1 MRTIK
6 FKLNH
11 TEDFTDY
18 IDIGSCERD
27 YYFINFFMIGETES
41 SSGKLFFK
49 TYNEWFEN
57 FKDESFGSKMII
69 INYYLSQYFGWNIG
83 KSSPRI
89 EYCKD
94 IFGEKTT
101 DIISN
106 NLDYFLDFNNKWFYH
121 ESPIFK
127 GLDFDFEDIEETFL
141 STEET
146 EDGIL
151 REIVFEDGSVI
162 KFLDEDDNIKSF
174 FIPENEYL
182 DLKNEIE
189 IIVGKFNPK

>member
-6 FKLNH
+6 LKHNH
-11 TEDFTDY
+11 NEEFTDY

-27 YYFINFFMIGETES
+27 YYYINFFMIGETES
-41 SSGKLFFK
+41 SSNKLYFK
-49 TYNEWFEN
+49 TYKEWFEN
-57 FKDESFGSKMII
+57 FKDESIGSKMII

-83 KSSPRI
+83 KNSPRI
-89 EYCKD
+89 EYFKD

-106 NLDYFLDFNNKWFYH
+106 NLDYFLNFNSKWFYH
-121 ESPIFK
+121 ESSLFK
-127 GLDFDFEDIEETFL
+127 GLDFDWEDIEETFL

-151 REIVFEDGSVI
+151 TEIVFENGSVI

-189 IIVGKFNPK
+189 IIVGKFNP

>member
-1 MRTIK
+1 MRKIK

-11 TEDFTDY
+11 TEDFIDY

-27 YYFINFFMIGETES
+27 YYYINFFTIGETES
-41 SSGKLFFK
+41 SSGKLYFK

-57 FKDESFGSKMII
+57 FKDESIGSKMII
-69 INYYLSQYFGWNIG
+69 INYYLTQYFGWNIG
-83 KSSPRI
+83 KKSPRI

-94 IFGEKTT
+94 MFGEKTT

-106 NLDYFLDFNNKWFYH
+106 NLDYFLNFNSKWFYH
-121 ESPIFK
+121 ESSLFK
-127 GLDFDFEDIEETFL
+127 GLDFDWEDIEETSL

-146 EDGIL
+146 KDGIL
-151 REIVFEDGSVI
+151 SEIVFEDGSVI
-162 KFLDEDDNIKSF
+162 QFLDEDDNIKSF

-189 IIVGKFNPK
+189 IIVGKFNH